1 MFEEDDTEICLDKY
15 RNNYLG
21 TSASKTTNVLKLVS
35 PRSSLLNFSSSACG
49 FVLASDSY
57 CESNN
62 RRMGE
67 SLEKSVYFS
76 EQKLQQRH

>member
-1 MFEEDDTEICLDKY
+1 MFEEDGTKICLDKY

-21 TSASKTTNVLKLVS
+21 TSASKTNVLKLVS

-76 EQKLQQRH
+76 KQKLQQQH